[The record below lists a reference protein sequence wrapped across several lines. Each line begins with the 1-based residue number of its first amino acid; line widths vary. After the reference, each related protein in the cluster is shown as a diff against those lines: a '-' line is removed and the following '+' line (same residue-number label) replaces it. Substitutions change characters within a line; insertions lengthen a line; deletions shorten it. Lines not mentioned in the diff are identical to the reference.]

1 MEKTATSLMDTSH
14 MRTVQKLRFLL
25 SVCILPTRQI
35 SEEKILIT
43 AINNRSIEKQAGIC
57 SQMC

>member
-1 MEKTATSLMDTSH
+1 